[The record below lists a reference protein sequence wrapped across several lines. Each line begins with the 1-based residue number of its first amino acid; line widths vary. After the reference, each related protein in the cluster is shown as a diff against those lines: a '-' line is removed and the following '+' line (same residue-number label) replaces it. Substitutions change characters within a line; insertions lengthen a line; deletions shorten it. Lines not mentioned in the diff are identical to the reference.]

1 MEVYKVEEI
10 LFSIHTVELIRV
22 ITFNEYFEILNN
34 TKGKLETLSKYKQD
48 YNIYFGIP
56 GIRGVIHLRSSKPP
70 TMRLIINL
78 NAVTGGDENI
88 LFNFKFNDIYNLF
101 AIIDSKFIEKGL
113 KLRLKNFVIGR
124 IDFTA
129 DIQLNSDEEVMEY
142 IALGKK
148 KGLDSNYKN
157 KYNSGIDKIHYENSF
172 DVECKN
178 TRFTAYNK
186 YRQMLDIHYS
196 KQEAECK
203 YGILRVEVKLKNVAV
218 RNKINEVDD
227 INAVSYFIEI
237 SEYIIQWY
245 VKKFYTPGTYYK
257 YKAALDK
264 VKALNIKKGQKEIA
278 CELIKEASTCHSLKS
293 AEKLLIALKTAT
305 KSKIKTVENIL
316 AENNINPITIGD
328 RSHISKLPSLI
339 SLIGLEE
346 KNS

>member
-1 MEVYKVEEI
+1 MREI
-10 LFSIHTVELIRV
+10 LFSIHTVELIQV
-22 ITFNEYFEILNN
+22 MTFNEYFEILNN
-34 TKGKLETLSKYKQD
+34 KKRKLEILSKYKK
-48 YNIYFGIP
+48 NCIAYFGIP
-56 GIRGVIHLRSSKPP
+56 GIRCVIHLRNSKPP

-78 NAVTGGDENI
+78 NAVSGGDENI

-157 KYNSGIDKIHYENSF
+157 KYNPGIEKIHYENSF

-178 TRFTAYNK
+178 TQFTVYNK
-186 YRQMLDIHYS
+186 YRQMLDINYS
-196 KQEAECK
+196 KQKAECK
-203 YGILRVEVKLKNVAV
+203 YGILRVEVKLSKAV
-218 RNKINEVDD
+218 LINKIKKFTYCNEFGELNY
-227 INAVSYFIEI
+227 IAYFIEKN
-237 SEYIIQWY
+237 ENVIQWY
-245 VKKFYTPGTYYK
+245 IKKFYTPGTYYK
-257 YKAALDK
+257 YKTALKK
-264 VKALNIKKGQKEIA
+264 VMALNIKEEQKEIA
-278 CELIKEASTCHSLKS
+278 CELIKEASICHSLKS

-305 KSKIKTVENIL
+305 KSKIKTVEKIL
-316 AENNINPITIGD
+316 AENNINPITIGE
-328 RSHISKLPSLI
+328 RSRISKLPSLI

-346 KNS
+346 KN